1 MYGRMRASG
10 CAAEQQPLI
19 CSCGRRL
26 EQPFSGGSAP
36 PAPPRLSPDCLAPR
50 FPPRPARAQPCV
62 PCASVCALCSARRGP
77 CHAGKGSR
85 PGRSA
90 RTRSGVRREA
100 PLRAHRS
107 LQGLHGRGR
116 PAARARRT
124 SLLRLCSAPPRCTR
138 LSVSGRQRPP
148 RRTQP
153 VSQWAGPPYKRARA
167 PESCAPHLRSSLL
180 CCSSS
185 SERNMQ
191 WFMRWHVHAHA
202 AAGPPS
208 LCPRSTHAS
217 GGVAACSLGG
227 GPRAVAGGR
236 LCVERRVLS
245 AQLRAQ
251 RGGARARRG
260 ARGGRAGRAERR
272 RRGGRR
278 HQGGC
283 VRACVQGRGSC
294 REGAR

>member
-1 MYGRMRASG
+1 
-10 CAAEQQPLI
+10 
-19 CSCGRRL
+19 
-26 EQPFSGGSAP
+26 
-36 PAPPRLSPDCLAPR
+36 
-50 FPPRPARAQPCV
+50 
-62 PCASVCALCSARRGP
+62 
-77 CHAGKGSR
+77 
-85 PGRSA
+85 
-90 RTRSGVRREA
+90 
-100 PLRAHRS
+100 
-107 LQGLHGRGR
+107 
-116 PAARARRT
+116 
-124 SLLRLCSAPPRCTR
+124 
-138 LSVSGRQRPP
+138 
-148 RRTQP
+148 
-153 VSQWAGPPYKRARA
+153 
-167 PESCAPHLRSSLL
+167 
-180 CCSSS
+180 
-185 SERNMQ
+185 MQ

-283 VRACVQGRGSC
+283 VRACRAEALAGRARAERGAQQQAAAAQDRHTKHPLRLRAGAPPSSPQSQPRCPPKQRAQSRLGQRARKLQAHGAVHAAAAGS
-294 REGAR
+294 RLGARRRWPALVVQWC